1 MEGTDIIAH
10 IYPYKN
16 SEIATDAIKAS
27 PQYVAPIPQTHLT
40 DNSAQSDLD
49 PLPHVEIR
57 FHDTPR
63 SKRGIVFG
71 SNPNCDMFLDDSGVS
86 SQHFSLTFDETKH
99 LIVKDLGSLN
109 GTQVTY
115 DDNGAGK
122 RRDFHWIVGGAKT
135 PRDMTKIIN
144 VNDSVLFQIVVPDYN
159 IESPE
164 YIDRVNLFC
173 QGRSTAEELLDD
185 LCVDLPITQT
195 YTDTHTSRTDDIF
208 LCKVLGEGSFGV
220 VTHYWNVSNGR
231 EYALKTPTTQ
241 AIRTDKF
248 RLGDWER
255 EAAIM
260 RPLSHVCPS
269 LVYYKRLS
277 IISEI
282 FS

>member
-16 SEIATDAIKAS
+16 SEIATNAIKAS

-144 VNDSVLFQIVVPDYN
+144 VNDSVLFQIVVPHYN

-173 QGRSTAEELLDD
+173 QDRPLKNYSTTSVLTFQSPRRIRT
-185 LCVDLPITQT
+185 PIHHVLMIYFSVRYLVKEASALSLTAGM
-195 YTDTHTSRTDDIF
+195 S
-208 LCKVLGEGSFGV
+208 VLG
-220 VTHYWNVSNGR
+220 VS
-231 EYALKTPTTQ
+231 
-241 AIRTDKF
+241 
-248 RLGDWER
+248 
-255 EAAIM
+255 M
-260 RPLSHVCPS
+260 R
-269 LVYYKRLS
+269 
-277 IISEI
+277 
-282 FS
+282 